1 MIDRLIMM
9 TLEWAAGHHDEGRY
23 SPVAILFHWTMAA
36 LVIFQLGW
44 GWWMGRLP
52 VGGDKILAHD
62 IHYGV
67 GVLMLVLVIGRL
79 GWRLLAPGPINDA
92 DKPGWES
99 TASILTH
106 WLFYICLFGLPLT
119 GWLMISATA
128 REQSLSVVG
137 LVPWPLIPLQD
148 LDAATA
154 WRVEAVS
161 EWMHWGLILSLLLL
175 IPIHVGAALKH
186 QIIDRDDVFHGMLPV
201 LPQPSPKRT
210 RWRRRYR
217 AVEKMIGSAAS
228 RLFGASPRPS
238 GARRR
243 RS

>member
-1 MIDRLIMM
+1 MIDRLIMT
-9 TLEWAAGHHDEGRY
+9 TLQWAAGHHDEGRY

-52 VGGDKILAHD
+52 VGGDKVLAQD
-62 IHYGV
+62 MHYGV

-79 GWRLLAPGPINDA
+79 SWRLLAPGPINDA

-99 TASILTH
+99 AASILTH

-137 LVPWPLIPLQD
+137 LIPWPLIPLQE
-148 LDAATA
+148 LDAVTA

-161 EWMHWGLILSLLLL
+161 EWMHWGLILILLLL

-201 LPQPSPKRT
+201 LPQPSPRRT

-217 AVEKMIGSAAS
+217 AVEKMIGSAAR